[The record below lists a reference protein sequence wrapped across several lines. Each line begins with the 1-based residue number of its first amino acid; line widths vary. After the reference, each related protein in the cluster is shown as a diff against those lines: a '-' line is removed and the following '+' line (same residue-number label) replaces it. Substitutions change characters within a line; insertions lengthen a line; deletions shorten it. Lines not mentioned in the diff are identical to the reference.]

1 MSQKNEMPLLILSL
15 LITVALLGGGFWFF
29 RKQILGGLSPDNSQV
44 DSPTQISRQDGQRIS
59 LGNTIL
65 VKADATSQKKA
76 GVAAFAKGDYATA
89 IARFQSSLQEQRNDP
104 ETLIYLNNAKAA
116 TTPNPIKIAVV
127 VPVGGNLNIAKEM
140 LRGVAQAQNEIDR
153 AGGIKGRLLQVAIAN
168 DDNNPDISKQIANQ
182 LVKDSSILAVVGHNT
197 SNATL
202 AAIPEYKRGELV
214 VISPTSDAKTLTNS
228 SQYFFRTIPSIRF
241 QADAL
246 SRYGLRT
253 AKIGT
258 IGICIDS
265 QAAASLS
272 LQEEF
277 TSAVFADGGR
287 VVEINC
293 DLAAENFNPSAI
305 VSEAISNG
313 ADGLLLA
320 PSVER
325 LNLAAE
331 IAKANKQR
339 LFLLGS
345 STMYTFQTLDKGK
358 AEVNGMVL
366 VVPWHPNSF
375 PGNPFPQ
382 QAMQLWGG
390 EVNWRSALAYDAT
403 IAIITGFQQGE
414 ISREG
419 LQQTLS
425 NPNFSAQGATG
436 EISFLPSGDRNS
448 GSILVQIQ
456 PGQKSGTGFD
466 FVPLQF
472 H

>member
-29 RKQILGGLSPDNSQV
+29 REQILGDISSRNSQV
-44 DSPTQISRQDGQRIS
+44 DSPTPKEQAQQRIS

-65 VKADATSQKKA
+65 VKADATSQKLA
-76 GVAAFAKGDYATA
+76 GVEAFAKGDYATA
-89 IARFQSSLQEQRNDP
+89 ISQFQSSLQKQRNDP

-116 TTPNPIKIAVV
+116 GKNPIKIAVV
-127 VPVGGNLNIAKEM
+127 VPVGGNLNIAKEI

-168 DDNNPDISKQIANQ
+168 DDNNPDISKEIATQ
-182 LVKDSSILAVVGHNT
+182 LVNDSSILAVVGHNT

-202 AAIPEYKRGELV
+202 AAIPEYQRGLV
-214 VISPTSDAKTLTNS
+214 AISPTSDAKTLTNS

-246 SRYGLRT
+246 SRYALRT
-253 AKIGT
+253 AKLDR

-265 QAAASLS
+265 QAAASVS
-272 LQEEF
+272 IQEEF
-277 TSAVFADGGR
+277 TSAVFADGGK

-293 DLAAENFNPSAI
+293 DLAAENFNSSAI

-320 PSVER
+320 PSVDR
-325 LNLAAE
+325 LNLATE
-331 IAKANKQR
+331 IAKADKQR

-366 VVPWHPNSF
+366 AVPWHPNSF
-375 PGNPFPQ
+375 PDNPFPQ

-403 IAIITGFQQGE
+403 LAIIAGFKQGE
-414 ISREG
+414 ISRQG

-425 NPNFSAQGATG
+425 NPNFSTQGATG

-466 FVPLQF
+466 FVPVPLQ
-472 H
+472 

>member
-1 MSQKNEMPLLILSL
+1 MSQKNEMPLLIVSL
-15 LITVALLGGGFWFF
+15 LITLALLGGGFWFF
-29 RKQILGGLSPDNSQV
+29 KERILGGLSPNKERV
-44 DSPTQISRQDGQRIS
+44 DSPVSILGQEQQRIS

-65 VKADATSQKKA
+65 VKADATSQKLS
-76 GVAAFAKGDYATA
+76 GVKAFAKGDYTEA
-89 IARFQSSLQEQRNDP
+89 IAQFQSSLQEQRNDP

-116 TTPNPIKIAVV
+116 GKNPIKIAVV
-127 VPVGGNLNIAKEM
+127 VPVGGNLNIAKEI
-140 LRGVAQAQNEIDR
+140 LRGVAQAQDEIVR
-153 AGGIKGRLLQVAIAN
+153 AGGIKGRLLQVAIVN
-168 DDNNPDISKQIANQ
+168 DDNNPDISRQVASE

-202 AAIPEYKRGELV
+202 AAIPEYKQGELV
-214 VISPTSDAKTLTNS
+214 AISPTSDAKTLTNS

-246 SRYGLRT
+246 SRYALRT
-253 AKIGT
+253 AKIAK

-265 QAAASLS
+265 QASASLS

-277 TSAVFADGGR
+277 TSAVFADGGKI
-287 VVEINC
+287 VEISC
-293 DLAAENFNPSAI
+293 DLSADNFNPSAV
-305 VSEAISNG
+305 VSEAISSG

-331 IAKANKQR
+331 IAKADKQR

-345 STMYTFQTLDKGK
+345 STMYTFQILDKGK

-366 VVPWHPNSF
+366 TVPWHPNSF
-375 PGNPFPQ
+375 AGNPFPQ
-382 QAMQLWGG
+382 QAIQLWGG

-403 IAIITGFQQGE
+403 LAIITGFKQGE
-414 ISREG
+414 ISRQG
-419 LQQTLS
+419 LQKTLS
-425 NPNFSAQGATG
+425 TPNFSSQGATG

-466 FVPLQF
+466 FVPLPVQ
-472 H
+472 